1 MSGQRSDR
9 RKRLY
14 ANPSRMEQELANKQT
29 TKRPNSLG
37 GMRYVQVYTETY
49 STSLTQ
55 KALFSGNVKSSP
67 LKKGLPRLYVGRPR
81 RWRPRHTSSTRAFP
95 REGRTISNLNSPVR
109 FRKSLLKLV
118 MPILLMSLAILGVF
132 PNALDRSSRVPQT
145 TASSRAPE
153 QEFANALSTLKGG
166 SGPASA
172 GALTCTND
180 GPLAASCSAN
190 TASPT
195 ASPVP
200 GFNTAA
206 DPATWTNLNL
216 TTPSPPP
223 RQYSSMTYDA
233 ADGYVLLFGGA
244 GLTGGVGDLRDTWKF
259 SAGSWTQLFPSTS
272 PQQRYAASMAYDAA
286 DGYVVLFSGGSD
298 MNSATCFG
306 TCGDTWQ
313 FKAGTWTQLSP
324 ATSPTPRAFASMSYD
339 AADSYVILFGGSPYG
354 AGPLNDTWEF
364 KAGSW
369 TQLSPSSAPSP
380 RSYASMV
387 YDVADG
393 YVLLFGGDGVPG
405 DTWQFRAGTWTQLS
419 PSNAPSRRSLYSMAY
434 DATDGYALLF
444 SGSTSTSDTW
454 QFKAGSW
461 TQLAPSSSPPATSGS
476 SMAYDTGDGYFVLF
490 GGYEP
495 TYITWEFKT
504 GTWTTQ
510 LSTSSSPL
518 QRQTSSIVYDATDG
532 YVLLFGGYN
541 GISLNDTWQFKTGT
555 WTRLSTLSSPSPRYY
570 SSMAY
575 DAADGYVLLFGGANG
590 TLLND
595 TWQFKAG
602 SWTQLSPPTAPSP
615 RYGASMAYDAADGYV
630 LLFGGENGGVTS
642 LLGDTWEFKAGSW
655 TQLSPSSSPQIRAF
669 GLMAFDAA
677 DGYALLFGGS
687 YYSCNSL
694 SCTSVPHDDT
704 WEYKA
709 GTWVQLFPS
718 ISPSARWLASMVYN
732 AADGYVLLFGGYDG
746 LSMLGDTWKL
756 VPSSLILTTT
766 RISCSSP
773 VVLGVPTSCTA
784 TVKDTFT
791 NPTPP
796 TGIVNFTLVAGT
808 GTFSSPKCTLS
819 TSGSSAS
826 CQVVYT
832 SKNSPDTGV
841 TETLSASYSGD
852 SSHGLSSSTFNLSVL
867 PRTTTSSLSCL
878 PGSVAVTGST
888 VCTVTV
894 TDVSPGTIP
903 NPLAGHGVTFSTNE
917 SGTFSSSS
925 PVQNVCVLGG
935 TDPIASCAVS
945 YTPSAV
951 GTGTHMISTGF
962 STHWHAASF
971 SNFNITVT
979 PAPPRT
985 TTTSVF
991 CDTPVVVN
999 QGSMCTA
1006 TVTDTS
1012 ATGATTPTGDVV
1024 LKASGV
1030 SGTFTL
1036 CPLVAGSTAGVAICT
1051 STFTPSTAGMGAI
1064 TGAYHGDNSHSGS
1077 TSTAAS
1083 VTVNLRTTSTRV
1095 SCDTPV
1101 IVNQGSP
1108 CTATTT
1114 DTSAASPSAPAGTVT
1129 LSTSF
1134 TGSFDSISCTLIAGA
1149 AASATC
1155 HATFTPFDTGTAS
1168 ISGTYTPTDTTHSGS
1183 STVTSASVVVSPR
1196 TTSII
1201 ITCSSPV
1208 TVNTASVCNV
1218 TVKDTSTAGMTLTPS
1233 GVVGLSLGAGSTS
1246 TGTFGS
1252 PTCTLVLVDAA
1263 SSSCVDD
1270 FTGSIA
1276 GSAIVSASYAGDTA
1290 YSGSQGSASVTV
1302 TPAAPSFDYTLSIS
1316 PTSASVVAG
1325 SSVTAILTASLTSG
1339 TAQPVALTLSISPN
1353 PSICQSSSLPCGT
1366 ITLAPTSISPTS
1378 TGVISALTIST
1389 TTVAPPGTYTITI
1402 TGLPP
1407 GKSSSSAALTLTITA
1422 PSISTVSF
1430 GHEVSCSV
1438 RSNSTL
1444 SNVRF
1449 AGNTIHV
1456 EATGPHGAVG
1466 YANVTV
1472 PKSDVPHLDTL
1483 HIFIDNSRLSS
1494 SSVTITSNSTAYFI
1508 YFTFTFHS
1516 PVLID
1521 IQLTAPE
1528 NAATPNILGLDPT
1541 IFYALI
1547 GVLVVLVVAIAA
1559 FALRKRKSA
1568 IKP

>member
-81 RWRPRHTSSTRAFP
+81 RWRPRHTSSTRACS
-95 REGRTISNLNSPVR
+95 REGRTISYLNSPVR

-223 RQYSSMTYDA
+223 RQYASMTYDA

-313 FKAGTWTQLSP
+313 FQAGTWTQLSP

-434 DATDGYALLF
+434 DATDGY
-444 SGSTSTSDTW
+444 
-454 QFKAGSW
+454 
-461 TQLAPSSSPPATSGS
+461 
-476 SMAYDTGDGYFVLF
+476 
-490 GGYEP
+490 
-495 TYITWEFKT
+495 
-504 GTWTTQ
+504 
-510 LSTSSSPL
+510 
-518 QRQTSSIVYDATDG
+518 
-532 YVLLFGGYN
+532 VLLFGGYN

-602 SWTQLSPPTAPSP
+602 SWTQLSPPTAPLA
-615 RYGASMAYDAADGYV
+615 RYYASIAYDPTDSYV
-630 LLFGGENGGVTS
+630 LLFGGYPGNS
-642 LLGDTWEFKAGSW
+642 IFLSDTWEFKAG
-655 TQLSPSSSPQIRAF
+655 
-669 GLMAFDAA
+669 
-677 DGYALLFGGS
+677 
-687 YYSCNSL
+687 
-694 SCTSVPHDDT
+694 
-704 WEYKA
+704 
-709 GTWVQLFPS
+709 TWVQLSPS

-1064 TGAYHGDNSHSGS
+1064 TGSYHGENSRSVS
-1077 TSTAAS
+1077 TSTAAC
-1083 VTVNLRTTSTRV
+1083 VTVNLRTTSTSV

-1101 IVNQGSP
+1101 IVNQGST

-1168 ISGTYTPTDTTHSGS
+1168 ISGTYTPNDTTHSGS